1 MQRLSKIRKLSEV
14 IAPIDG
20 IPEFV
25 QTAVKFPTKDLA
37 GGIADHRDV
46 HGDNI
51 PLECRAAALLDGV
64 PKPLPGLFTETVHPD
79 DLIPMLIQA
88 VNVQIA
94 VNPAASNQ
102 LFQRSFRQSLN
113 VHGLFAHKMDELFK
127 APGLAGGVVA
137 EQGLDDPFL
146 AVFTAATGFVDSGRL
161 SAAGALVR
169 DYGIHRKI
177 APVQVFLHMGNDH
190 VSLAHQDT
198 AARRQFQILNEG
210 QVVQAGSGHF
220 ASVDLHR
227 LKNGNR
233 GNLAGAAGCPFNR
246 LELCLEQIILKFEG
260 KAVLV
265 VMARAPAAFGQRDV
279 VVSNNDTVD
288 GNISVRRI
296 LLELTDTVLGFLLRQ
311 RALGD
316 HVLAGQKAQRPQ
328 RLEALRLAGQFLH
341 ALQHIERHE
350 HQSPSQAG
358 PGVKQ
363 AH

>member
-1 MQRLSKIRKLSEV
+1 
-14 IAPIDG
+14 
-20 IPEFV
+20 
-25 QTAVKFPTKDLA
+25 
-37 GGIADHRDV
+37 
-46 HGDNI
+46 
-51 PLECRAAALLDGV
+51 
-64 PKPLPGLFTETVHPD
+64 
-79 DLIPMLIQA
+79 
-88 VNVQIA
+88 
-94 VNPAASNQ
+94 
-102 LFQRSFRQSLN
+102 
-113 VHGLFAHKMDELFK
+113 
-127 APGLAGGVVA
+127 
-137 EQGLDDPFL
+137 
-146 AVFTAATGFVDSGRL
+146 
-161 SAAGALVR
+161 
-169 DYGIHRKI
+169 
-177 APVQVFLHMGNDH
+177 MGNDH

-198 AARRQFQILNEG
+198 AARRQFQILDKG

-220 ASVDLHR
+220 AAVDLHR

-233 GNLAGAAGCPFNR
+233 GNLAGAAGRPFNR

-328 RLEALRLAGQFLH
+328 RLEALRLARQFLH